1 MKGVS
6 ASIDEFAE
14 REDVADLRADLEYE
28 INEANKSIEQKRTTD
43 LEEKEQMREF
53 ASQDA
58 GKLEEIWEDLD
69 GFRSKI
75 LEFKDEKCI

>member
-1 MKGVS
+1 
-6 ASIDEFAE
+6 
-14 REDVADLRADLEYE
+14 
-28 INEANKSIEQKRTTD
+28 
-43 LEEKEQMREF
+43 MREF

>member
-43 LEEKEQMREF
+43 LEEKE
-53 ASQDA
+53 
-58 GKLEEIWEDLD
+58 
-69 GFRSKI
+69 
-75 LEFKDEKCI
+75 